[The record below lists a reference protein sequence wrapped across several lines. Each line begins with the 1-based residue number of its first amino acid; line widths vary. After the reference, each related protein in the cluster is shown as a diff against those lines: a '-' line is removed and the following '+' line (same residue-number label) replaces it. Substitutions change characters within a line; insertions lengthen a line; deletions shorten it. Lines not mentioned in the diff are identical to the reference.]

1 MEKNES
7 DKFAMKIKI
16 DTKQWFML
24 SINHVT
30 DRNQSIKNG
39 NNPILFNRVNWFCT
53 KSMIVIGND
62 ITISDSLTERMT
74 VVNQH
79 NEI

>member
-1 MEKNES
+1 MS
-7 DKFAMKIKI
+7 Q
-16 DTKQWFML
+16 TG
-24 SINHVT
+24 IN
-30 DRNQSIKNG
+30 RSKNG

-62 ITISDSLTERMT
+62 ITISDSLTKRMT